1 MNLERVGVLG
11 AGNIGIGVVTDLVLH
26 GLNAVVVDI
35 SKEQLERAAAE
46 VLKSIRF
53 APLLLKSAPR
63 LTKEE
68 ALKRMV
74 FTEDVNDVSSC
85 DFVIE
90 NVTENWDTKRRVYEM
105 LDRVAPPAVC
115 FGANTSCISIT
126 RIGSVTKR
134 PAQVVGMHLMN

>member
-26 GLNAVVVDI
+26 GLDAVVVDI
-35 SKEQLERAAAE
+35 SKERLERAAAE
-46 VLKSIRF
+46 VLKNIRF

-63 LTKEE
+63 LTKED

-85 DFVIE
+85 DFVID
-90 NVTENWDTKRRVYEM
+90 NVIAEWD
-105 LDRVAPPAVC
+105 
-115 FGANTSCISIT
+115 
-126 RIGSVTKR
+126 
-134 PAQVVGMHLMN
+134 LMKLL

>member
-35 SKEQLERAAAE
+35 SKEQLRSAEAE
-46 VLKSIRF
+46 VLKNIRF

-63 LTKEE
+63 LTKED
-68 ALKRMV
+68 ALTRIV
-74 FTEDVNDVSSC
+74 FTKDLNDVSSC

-90 NVTENWDTKRRVYEM
+90 NVTENWDIKPRVYET
-105 LDRVAPPAVC
+105 LDVVPPPAVC
-115 FGANTSCISIT
+115 LDANPSCTSM
-126 RIGSVTKR
+126 RRLGSVTTR
-134 PAQVVGMHLMN
+134 PASVD